1 MERSGAD
8 RERTNRG
15 DEEEEKEGKEGYKR
29 SMKKSQRNLGRWN
42 LRE

>member
-29 SMKKSQRNLGRWN
+29 SMKKKVKGIWGDGI
-42 LRE
+42 